1 MLDCGPLDANDA
13 LERVTMRLSPMLTA
27 LTGTVLIFAGPCRA
41 QIAANAEDSSQRE
54 LVIGTKEAPPFAM
67 KAADGTWQGISI
79 DLWRRVADQLHLHY
93 RFAEEPDVQGLID
106 GVAAGKFDVA
116 VAALTV
122 TAGREQILDF
132 TQPFYATGLGIAVP
146 AGGEASWLPIIRTMT
161 SFGFAQAI
169 LALIGLALAVGF
181 LVWLFE
187 RRHNE
192 DFGGGVAKGLSSG
205 VWWSTVA
212 MTQRSTGNFGPRT
225 LLGRIV
231 AIVWMIA
238 SIVTIAVFT
247 ASITSVLTIKH
258 LQGTVHGVSDLSAV
272 RVGALAGTST
282 EDTLSHMRITYR
294 KFATLQD
301 GLKALRAHRVEAF
314 VYDKPLLAWAIQQ
327 GFSSSIE
334 LVDATFAPQEY
345 AFAMPSNSPLRKTID
360 VAILDA
366 IHSSWWEQT
375 IFRYLGT
382 R

>member
-1 MLDCGPLDANDA
+1 
-13 LERVTMRLSPMLTA
+13 
-27 LTGTVLIFAGPCRA
+27 
-41 QIAANAEDSSQRE
+41 
-54 LVIGTKEAPPFAM
+54 
-67 KAADGTWQGISI
+67 
-79 DLWRRVADQLHLHY
+79 
-93 RFAEEPDVQGLID
+93 
-106 GVAAGKFDVA
+106 
-116 VAALTV
+116 
-122 TAGREQILDF
+122 
-132 TQPFYATGLGIAVP
+132 
-146 AGGEASWLPIIRTMT
+146 
-161 SFGFAQAI
+161 
-169 LALIGLALAVGF
+169 
-181 LVWLFE
+181 
-187 RRHNE
+187 
-192 DFGGGVAKGLSSG
+192 
-205 VWWSTVA
+205 
-212 MTQRSTGNFGPRT
+212 
-225 LLGRIV
+225 V